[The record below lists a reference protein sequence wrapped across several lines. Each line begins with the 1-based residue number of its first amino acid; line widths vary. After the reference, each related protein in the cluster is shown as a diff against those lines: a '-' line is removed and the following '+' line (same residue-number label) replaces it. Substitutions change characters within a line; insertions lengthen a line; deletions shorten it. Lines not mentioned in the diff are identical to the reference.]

1 MFKNSILIF
10 NYLSLTLN
18 FQFSWRINKR
28 INKKYIIIL
37 GIYQIFYNPP
47 FSIQRLT
54 FCLYYE
60 KMNT

>member
-1 MFKNSILIF
+1 MVKHNILIF
-10 NYLSLTLN
+10 NDLSLSLN
-18 FQFSWRINKR
+18 LLFSGRINKR

-37 GIYQIFYNPP
+37 GIYQIFYIPP